1 MALTRLRVTIPLHG
15 HESEQL
21 TIHLWSLYPF
31 EYEVT
36 PFTHSCVRARMCVR
50 VCVCMR

>member
-31 EYEVT
+31 GYEVT
-36 PFTHSCVRARMCVR
+36 PFTHSR
-50 VCVCMR
+50 VCESMRVYEIEKG